1 MPPIHHIGRWNRLVL
16 PSNTLPSSFKHSQ
29 CRSITTYLRDVW
41 RSKSFRPS
49 NPLANTL
56 EEIYGPKPPSN
67 RKISEVDTPITVPAN
82 VPRLQHVRPHHV
94 GPAVQS
100 LQTQFLSSNNDSI
113 GEVRKNTAARS
124 LTSTLTTLNE
134 NRAVLQS
141 GRQIANWLCHM
152 ADERNKGEW
161 HRAAQ
166 TVANTIDESSLETSE
181 TVYQTLRSLLL
192 VQDEQHGE
200 LDFAMSDARFAA
212 QMWVRKYEVETGQS
226 LFEDEEKF
234 IKYREYTEALH
245 GVTAAIQK
253 APPLAT
259 QLLIADMY
267 NYVGLSNAKAN
278 LLGYKNWAEQILEH
292 RIVTVEELEGLHE
305 TIRERLQPFLKSASG
320 QANNSSGQAL
330 DDLLTPTGNTPL
342 VSGLSPQ
349 QMDDLSRLRIE
360 RHVTLEGAL
369 FVASRMSQDV
379 FGVSLIPASPE
390 ESLVCGWH
398 EDVRLFHVQDDIT
411 GSHLGSFYLDPF
423 ARDGKLKRAVSSPLI
438 TRGRILENDA
448 ERTPVVAVV
457 LSIAPP
463 IWDTDPAT
471 LTWMDVEALWHE
483 LGHVYQYMLGHS
495 SLGTYLGPEQNLD
508 WLEIVPKFM
517 EHWLMEPSTLLAL
530 VHASELGRDLESNVE
545 ESIEAAYRHRSRQ
558 KVMELAQLT
567 FYGQLELTLF
577 SKFDL
582 KGEESMLD
590 LQHRLAQE
598 FVPHDLP
605 GRKDITALRDIF
617 QDNANGRPLAN
628 YRYLYSEIVSAQ
640 VFEQWKES
648 YEVDVERLPQLRQ
661 SLRRSFLERGAAV
674 KVDDIDPTYQIQNV
688 SPHALF
694 QRYRL

>member
-1 MPPIHHIGRWNRLVL
+1 MESAGPTEQYFAVVFQTQSVQIDYDLSSRRLAKQIFQAFQ
-16 PSNTLPSSFKHSQ
+16 SSGEHSGGNLWSETSEQ
-29 CRSITTYLRDVW
+29 QENLR
-41 RSKSFRPS
+41 
-49 NPLANTL
+49 
-56 EEIYGPKPPSN
+56 
-67 RKISEVDTPITVPAN
+67 
-82 VPRLQHVRPHHV
+82 
-94 GPAVQS
+94 AVQS

-390 ESLVCGWH
+390 ES
-398 EDVRLFHVQDDIT
+398 
-411 GSHLGSFYLDPF
+411 
-423 ARDGKLKRAVSSPLI
+423 
-438 TRGRILENDA
+438 
-448 ERTPVVAVV
+448 
-457 LSIAPP
+457 
-463 IWDTDPAT
+463 
-471 LTWMDVEALWHE
+471 
-483 LGHVYQYMLGHS
+483 
-495 SLGTYLGPEQNLD
+495 PEQNLD